1 MHEHP
6 GNVSPSHPQSI
17 LEQMSDAFI
26 VHPGAHCPADFIPI

>member
-6 GNVSPSHPQSI
+6 GIVSPPHPQGALGQIS
-17 LEQMSDAFI
+17 AVFI